1 MLAKYG
7 IHSENI
13 YWKNLIK
20 RFQNVPK
27 LSKNKQ
33 TSKQTQFKTTDE
45 PERVE
50 QIVFLWKEKI
60 HYINT

>member
-50 QIVFLWKEKI
+50 QIVFL
-60 HYINT
+60 